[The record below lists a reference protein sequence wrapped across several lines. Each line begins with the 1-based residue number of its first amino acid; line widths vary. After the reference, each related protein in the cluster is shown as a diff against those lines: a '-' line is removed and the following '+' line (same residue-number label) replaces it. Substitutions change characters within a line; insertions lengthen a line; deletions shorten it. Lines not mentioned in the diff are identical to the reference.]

1 MSSMF
6 EVIIGLEVHA
16 QLNTKSKLFCSCAT
30 SFGEKPNT
38 NVCPTCLG
46 LPGALPVLNKEA
58 VHKAIML
65 GTALKSK
72 INQKSIFN
80 RKNYFYPDLP
90 SGYQISQFEVPV
102 VGLGELTI
110 DFPDGRQKTIGVTRA
125 HLENDAGK
133 NIHSGNV
140 SQVDL
145 NRAGTPLLE
154 IVSEP
159 DMRSAEEAI
168 LYLKKLHSIVRYLG
182 ISDAN
187 MQEGS
192 FRCDVNVSIRPK
204 GDTNLYTRCEI
215 KNMNS
220 FRFIEKAIHHEVN
233 RHIEAWEDG
242 VHSTEIVQET
252 RLFDPN
258 TGETRSMRGK
268 EDAADYRYFPD
279 PDLLP
284 LIITNEMINEYSKIP
299 ELPDEKKDRFVKEY
313 GIKEYD
319 ASVIT
324 SSLEMANYFD
334 EMMKEGISAKNA
346 VTWLTVELQGRL
358 KEGVTIEQSS
368 IEAKTLATLVKR
380 IEDNTISGK
389 AAKEV
394 LDYLMENS
402 SSVDEAIEKLG
413 LKQVSDDGAL
423 LAIIDEILNA
433 NQDKVAEYK
442 AGKEKMFAFFVG
454 QTMKASKGTAN
465 PNRVNDLLK
474 ERLS

>member
-1 MSSMF
+1 MF

>member
-1 MSSMF
+1 MF

-220 FRFIEKAIHHEVN
+220 FRFIEKAIHYEVN

-284 LIITNEMINEYSKIP
+284 LIITNEMLNEYSKIP

>member
-1 MSSMF
+1 MF

-220 FRFIEKAIHHEVN
+220 FRFIEKAIHYEVN

-358 KEGVTIEQSS
+358 KEGVTIEKYHISS
-368 IEAKTLATLVKR
+368 KTLATLVKR

-394 LDYLMENS
+394 LDYLIDYPS
-402 SSVDEAIEKLG
+402 TVDEAINELG

>member
-1 MSSMF
+1 MF

-220 FRFIEKAIHHEVN
+220 FRFIEKAIHYEVN

-284 LIITNEMINEYSKIP
+284 LIITDEMINEYSKIP

-346 VTWLTVELQGRL
+346 VTWLTVELQGKL

>member
-1 MSSMF
+1 MF

-16 QLNTKSKLFCSCAT
+16 QLNTNSKLFCSCAT
-30 SFGEKPNT
+30 SFGEEPNT

-65 GTALKSK
+65 GTALKAQ
-72 INQKSIFN
+72 INQKSVFN

-102 VGLGELTI
+102 VGLGELVI

-133 NIHSGNV
+133 NIHAGNV

-220 FRFIEKAIHHEVN
+220 FKFIEKAIAYEVN

-252 RLFDPN
+252 RLFDPER
-258 TGETRSMRGK
+258 GETRSMRGK

-284 LIITNEMINEYSKIP
+284 VIITDEMLAKYSVIP
-299 ELPDEKKDRFVKEY
+299 ELPDEKKERFVNEF
-313 GIKEYD
+313 GLKEYD

-324 SSLEMANYFD
+324 ASLEMAKYFD
-334 EMMKEGISAKNA
+334 EMMAEGISAKNA
-346 VTWLTVELQGRL
+346 VTWLTVELLARL
-358 KEGVTIEQSS
+358 KEGALIEDS
-368 IEAKTLATLVKR
+368 IIDAKTLATLIKR
-380 IEDNTISGK
+380 IEDSTISGK

-394 LDYLMENS
+394 LDYLFENES
-402 SSVDEAIEKLG
+402 KDIDTAIEKLG

-423 LAIIDEILNA
+423 LTIIDAILAA

-442 AGKEKMFAFFVG
+442 SGKDKLFAFFVG
-454 QTMKASKGTAN
+454 QTMKESKGSAN
-465 PNRVNDLLK
+465 PAKVNDLLK